1 MDFRKHKEEDVAGKE
16 RRARTW
22 DVRMSTLP
30 TSYARLARAAR
41 SLGDIG
47 VPARRPDQVMVGRER
62 GVGYGPGAGR
72 EQGTVR
78 GPGTWHGPAVCC
90 ERGVVRG
97 PGTGRE
103 LGAGREQGT
112 VRELGAVRGLSTSRE
127 LGAGSEQGVA
137 HSPGVRLDVVA

>member
-16 RRARTW
+16 RWARTW

-72 EQGTVR
+72 EQGVVR
-78 GPGTWHGPAVCC
+78 GPGTWYGPAVGR
-90 ERGVVRG
+90 EQ
-97 PGTGRE
+97 GTGRE
-103 LGAGREQGT
+103 LGA
-112 VRELGAVRGLSTSRE
+112 VRELGTSRE
-127 LGAGSEQGVA
+127 LGAGCEQGVA

>member
-1 MDFRKHKEEDVAGKE
+1 MDFRKYKEEDVAGKE

-30 TSYARLARAAR
+30 TSYARQARAAR

-72 EQGTVR
+72 EQGV
-78 GPGTWHGPAVCC
+78 GHG
-90 ERGVVRG
+90 
-97 PGTGRE
+97 
-103 LGAGREQGT
+103 LGAGREQD
-112 VRELGAVRGLSTSRE
+112 LGRGLSTSRE
-127 LGAGSEQGVA
+127 LGAGCEQGVV
-137 HSPGVRLDVVA
+137 HSPGARLDVVA

>member
-47 VPARRPDQVMVGRER
+47 VPSKRPGQVM
-62 GVGYGPGAGR
+62 AGR
-72 EQGTVR
+72 EQGVGH
-78 GPGTWHGPAVCC
+78 GPGTWRGPDAGR
-90 ERGVVRG
+90 EQGVVRG
-97 PGTGRE
+97 PGT
-103 LGAGREQGT
+103 
-112 VRELGAVRGLSTSRE
+112 SRE
-127 LGAGSEQGVA
+127 LGAGCEQGVA

>member
-47 VPARRPDQVMVGRER
+47 VPARRPDQVMVGREQ

-72 EQGTVR
+72 EQGVVR
-78 GPGTWHGPAVCC
+78 GLSTWHGP
-90 ERGVVRG
+90 
-97 PGTGRE
+97 
-103 LGAGREQGT
+103 GAGREQGT
-112 VRELGAVRGLSTSRE
+112 VRELGTSRE
-127 LGAGSEQGVA
+127 LGAGCEQGVA

>member
-1 MDFRKHKEEDVAGKE
+1 MDFRKYKEEDVAGKE

-47 VPARRPDQVMVGRER
+47 VPARRPDQVMVGH
-62 GVGYGPGAGR
+62 GLGAGR
-72 EQGTVR
+72 EQ
-78 GPGTWHGPAVCC
+78 
-90 ERGVVRG
+90 GVVRG
-97 PGTGRE
+97 PGTWYRP
-103 LGAGREQGT
+103 AVGREQG
-112 VRELGAVRGLSTSRE
+112 VGHGPAVGREQDLGRGLSTSRE
-127 LGAGSEQGVA
+127 LGAGCEQGVA